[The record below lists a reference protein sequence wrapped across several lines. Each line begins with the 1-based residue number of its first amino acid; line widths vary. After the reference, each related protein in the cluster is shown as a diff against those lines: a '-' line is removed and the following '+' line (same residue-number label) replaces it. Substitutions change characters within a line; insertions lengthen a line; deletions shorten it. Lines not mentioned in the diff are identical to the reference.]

1 MGQVKYVRKT
11 LREKKDID
19 EVATLIHKSET
30 MPDFIH
36 GLQFTPNKRFVVVG
50 EQTLKE
56 VTLFCTNPE
65 NITPFCIDT
74 TYGVGN
80 FFVTPTCYKH
90 LRLLS
95 RATNEH
101 PTLPGPALFHVEQ
114 DEKVFH
120 YFAQTL
126 IKLKQEFANTLFLG
140 SDRDK
145 ALVNGFTRPLPFV
158 SSLFCKK
165 HVVDDINRKMSEDL
179 GYIPL
184 SERKEILAHIFGC
197 EKRKEKGLIDAVSE
211 EEFDRKLLVL
221 SRKWDNLEMSM
232 RNEPPQFSACFR
244 KFIAEDM
251 KKDMI
256 LAVRQAAGLNDNFF
270 FNNTSESTNFHY
282 KNKIKQFK
290 AKSQHSGKPDT
301 KCT

>member
-1 MGQVKYVRKT
+1 MV
-11 LREKKDID
+11 L
-19 EVATLIHKSET
+19 ET
-30 MPDFIH
+30 FLLHQP
-36 GLQFTPNKRFVVVG
+36 
-50 EQTLKE
+50 
-56 VTLFCTNPE
+56 VTNT
-65 NITPFCIDT
+65 
-74 TYGVGN
+74 
-80 FFVTPTCYKH
+80 
-90 LRLLS
+90 

-120 YFAQTL
+120 YFAKTL
-126 IKLKQEFANTLFLG
+126 IELKPEFANTLFLG

-165 HVVDDINRKMSEDL
+165 HVDDINHKMSEDL

-184 SERKEILAHIFGC
+184 SERKEILTHIFGC

-232 RNEPPQFSACFR
+232 RNEPPQFSAYFR

-251 KKDMI
+251 KKGMI

-270 FNNTSESTNFHY
+270 FNNTSESINFRY

-301 KCT
+301 KCTWGEAIDIYKVLLEEHYRNVARALGNYGPYKVVEGYENFF